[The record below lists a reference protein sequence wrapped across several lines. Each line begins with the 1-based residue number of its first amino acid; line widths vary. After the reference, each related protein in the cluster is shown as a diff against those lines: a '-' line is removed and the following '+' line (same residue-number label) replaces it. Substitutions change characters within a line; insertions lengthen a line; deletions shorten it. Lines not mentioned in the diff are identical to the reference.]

1 MSSISNSNAIKTAMT
16 QLRAAVA
23 ALDAALGTPA
33 VAVAVAVAAAPKK
46 KAAKAAV
53 VEEEIPAPVAAE
65 PKVRKPTAWNA
76 YVTENGGVKKAS
88 ALKKEDPAAYEAWAA
103 EWKAQNP
110 DPVAVPVKAKAE
122 AAAAAE
128 PKARKPRSD
137 KGKPRVK
144 KPAAEEPAAEESSS
158 EE

>member
-33 VAVAVAVAAAPKK
+33 VAVAVAPAAKK
-46 KAAKAAV
+46 KVAKAAV

-65 PKVRKPTAWNA
+65 IKVRKPTAWNA

-88 ALKKEDPAAYEAWAA
+88 ALKKEDPEA
-103 EWKAQNP
+103 
-110 DPVAVPVKAKAE
+110 
-122 AAAAAE
+122 
-128 PKARKPRSD
+128 
-137 KGKPRVK
+137 
-144 KPAAEEPAAEESSS
+144 
-158 EE
+158 

>member
-33 VAVAVAVAAAPKK
+33 VAVAVAAAPAAKK
-46 KAAKAAV
+46 KAKAAV

-76 YVTENGGVKKAS
+76 YVTENGGVKAAS
-88 ALKKEDPAAYEAWAA
+88 ALKKADPAAYETWAA
-103 EWKAQNP
+103 EWKVQNP

-122 AAAAAE
+122 AAE

-144 KPAAEEPAAEESSS
+144 KPAAEESAEE
-158 EE
+158 EDE

>member
-1 MSSISNSNAIKTAMT
+1 MSSISNSNAIKTAMA
-16 QLRAAVA
+16 QLRSAVA

-33 VAVAVAVAAAPKK
+33 VAVATAPAAKK
-46 KAAKAAV
+46 KVAKAAA
-53 VEEEIPAPVAAE
+53 VEEDEVPAPVAAE

-76 YVTENGGVKKAS
+76 YVVQNGGVKAAS

-110 DPVAVPVKAKAE
+110 DPAPVAVKAKAE
-122 AAAAAE
+122 VAE

-137 KGKPRVK
+137 KGKPRAK
-144 KPAAEEPAAEESSS
+144 KPAAEELAAEDE
-158 EE
+158 

>member
-33 VAVAVAVAAAPKK
+33 VAVAVASAPATKK
-46 KAAKAAV
+46 KVKAAV

-88 ALKKEDPAAYEAWAA
+88 ALKKEDPEAYEAWAA

-110 DPVAVPVKAKAE
+110 DPVALPVKAKAE
-122 AAAAAE
+122 AAAE

-144 KPAAEEPAAEESSS
+144 KPAAEEPVADESSS

>member
-23 ALDAALGTPA
+23 ALDAALGTP
-33 VAVAVAVAAAPKK
+33 AVAVAVAAAPKK

-144 KPAAEEPAAEESSS
+144 KPAAEESSS

>member
-1 MSSISNSNAIKTAMT
+1 MSSISNSNAIKTAMA
-16 QLRAAVA
+16 QLRSAVA

-33 VAVAVAVAAAPKK
+33 VAVAAAPAAKK
-46 KAAKAAV
+46 KVAKAV
-53 VEEEIPAPVAAE
+53 VAEEDEVPAPVAAE

-76 YVTENGGVKKAS
+76 YVVQNGGVKAAS

-110 DPVAVPVKAKAE
+110 DPAPVAVKAKAE
-122 AAAAAE
+122 AAE

-137 KGKPRVK
+137 KGKPRAK
-144 KPAAEEPAAEESSS
+144 KPAAEESAAEDE
-158 EE
+158 

>member
-33 VAVAVAVAAAPKK
+33 VAVAVAAAPAAKK
-46 KAAKAAV
+46 KAAKAVV
-53 VEEEIPAPVAAE
+53 VEKEIPAPVATE

-88 ALKKEDPAAYEAWAA
+88 ALKKEDPAASAFAFTGTA
-103 EWKAQNP
+103 TG
-110 DPVAVPVKAKAE
+110 
-122 AAAAAE
+122 
-128 PKARKPRSD
+128 S
-137 KGKPRVK
+137 GF
-144 KPAAEEPAAEESSS
+144 
-158 EE
+158 

>member
-33 VAVAVAVAAAPKK
+33 VAVVVASAPAAKK
-46 KAAKAAV
+46 KAKAAV

-110 DPVAVPVKAKAE
+110 DPVAVPVKAKAD
-122 AAAAAE
+122 AAE

-144 KPAAEEPAAEESSS
+144 KPAAEEPVADESSS

>member
-1 MSSISNSNAIKTAMT
+1 MSSISNSNAIKTAMA
-16 QLRAAVA
+16 QLRTAVA

-33 VAVAVAVAAAPKK
+33 VAVAVAAKK
-46 KAAKAAV
+46 KVAKAVAEDDEV
-53 VEEEIPAPVAAE
+53 PAPVAAE

-76 YVTENGGVKKAS
+76 YVVENGGVKAAS
-88 ALKKEDPAAYEAWAA
+88 ALKKADPAAYEAWAV
-103 EWKAQNP
+103 EWKAKNP
-110 DPVAVPVKAKAE
+110 DPVAVPAKAKAE
-122 AAAAAE
+122 AAAE

-144 KPAAEEPAAEESSS
+144 KPAAEESAAEE

>member
-33 VAVAVAVAAAPKK
+33 VAVAVAAAPATKK
-46 KAAKAAV
+46 KVKATV
-53 VEEEIPAPVAAE
+53 VEEEIPAPVATE
-65 PKVRKPTAWNA
+65 LKVRKPTAWNA

-122 AAAAAE
+122 ATAE

-144 KPAAEEPAAEESSS
+144 KPAAEEPVADESSS

>member
-33 VAVAVAVAAAPKK
+33 VAVAVAAAPATKK
-46 KAAKAAV
+46 KVKATV

-65 PKVRKPTAWNA
+65 TKVRKPTAWNA

-103 EWKAQNP
+103 EWKTQNP

-122 AAAAAE
+122 VAE

-144 KPAAEEPAAEESSS
+144 KPAAEEPVADESSS

>member
-33 VAVAVAVAAAPKK
+33 VAVAVAPAPKK

-53 VEEEIPAPVAAE
+53 VEEEIPAPVATEA
-65 PKVRKPTAWNA
+65 KVRKPTAWNA

-110 DPVAVPVKAKAE
+110 DLVTLLAKAKAE
-122 AAAAAE
+122 AAAE

-144 KPAAEEPAAEESSS
+144 KPAAEEAVADESSS

>member
-1 MSSISNSNAIKTAMT
+1 MSSINNSNAIKTAMT

-33 VAVAVAVAAAPKK
+33 VAVAVAAAPSSKK
-46 KAAKAAV
+46 KAPKAAV
-53 VEEEIPAPVAAE
+53 VEEEIPAPVATE
-65 PKVRKPTAWNA
+65 TKVRKPTAWNA

-103 EWKAQNP
+103 EWKVQNP

-122 AAAAAE
+122 AAE

-137 KGKPRVK
+137 KGKARVK
-144 KPAAEEPAAEESSS
+144 KPVAEDSAAESAAEEDE
-158 EE
+158 